1 LLLDRFADIET
12 EAAEVLHKTGM
23 IDSTTMRRFDQ
34 ECLTPIMTL
43 TPEAIRK
50 IRT

>member
-1 LLLDRFADIET
+1 
-12 EAAEVLHKTGM
+12 M
-23 IDSTTMRRFDQ
+23 IDSTTMREFDQ
-34 ECLTPIMTL
+34 ECLTRIMTL